1 MSDFLT
7 GDAGPLPPAADLP
20 SAAAAPDPGVL
31 LAAWLRKAEERAV
44 RESLAATLAT
54 ASADGVPSS
63 RTVRLAEL
71 TADGAV
77 FGTSSSSRK
86 GRELA
91 ANPRASITVYWRELV
106 LQVRL
111 DGPVEVLD
119 ADASDALFADRPAAA
134 RAATVASRQDEVLDD
149 VDALHARAQELLAE
163 GVPIDRPA
171 DWWGYRVVPASI
183 EFWQG
188 SADRLHRRLRYER
201 EAAGRWS
208 AYGLQP

>member
-7 GDAGPLPPAADLP
+7 GDAVPLLPAADLP
-20 SAAAAPDPGVL
+20 PAGSAPDPGVL
-31 LAAWLRKAEERAV
+31 LVAWLRKAEERAV
-44 RESLAATLAT
+44 PEALAATLAT
-54 ASADGVPSS
+54 ATPDGIPSS

-91 ANPRASITVYWRELV
+91 ANPRASVTVYWRELV

-119 ADASDALFADRPAAA
+119 ADASDSLFADRTPAA
-134 RAATVASRQDEVLDD
+134 RAATVASRQDDALDD
-149 VDALHARAQELLAE
+149 FDSLHRRADELLAE
-163 GVPIDRPA
+163 GVPIARPA
-171 DWWGYRVVPASI
+171 DWWGYRVVPSTI

-188 SADRLHRRLRYER
+188 SPDRLHRRLRYER
-201 EAAGRWS
+201 DTAGHWS
-208 AYGLQP
+208 VRGLQP